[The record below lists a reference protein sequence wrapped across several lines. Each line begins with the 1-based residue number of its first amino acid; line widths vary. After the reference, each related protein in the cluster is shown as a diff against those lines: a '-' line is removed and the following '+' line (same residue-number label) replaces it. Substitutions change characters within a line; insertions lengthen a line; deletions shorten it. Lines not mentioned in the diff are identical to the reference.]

1 MRSSC
6 CAVSVSR
13 GSAPRPGSL
22 PAIRSLQHEYRPD
35 FPLLPSSL
43 LAFSEENEG
52 RRTAIEEKLWI
63 QEKKEPLDHCTS
75 SVCAKTYYGGGG
87 EKACTVASQP
97 VLEKSFVFLYKH
109 HYPLTLTS
117 AFTTA
122 VFLCYFSDDIRAAVA
137 CCGVLILLRTN
148 ARFNHCLQNVKTYV
162 ENTKLLKQPP
172 KESSQVRLTLDLLF
186 RLASAQDS
194 LDCTVAPRPGWG
206 MRQKTQEH
214 THR

>member
-1 MRSSC
+1 MNS
-6 CAVSVSR
+6 
-13 GSAPRPGSL
+13 G
-22 PAIRSLQHEYRPD
+22 
-35 FPLLPSSL
+35 
-43 LAFSEENEG
+43 
-52 RRTAIEEKLWI
+52 
-63 QEKKEPLDHCTS
+63 KKEPLDHCTS

-148 ARFNHCLQNVKTYV
+148 ARFNHCLQNVKTYI

-172 KESSQVRLTLDLLF
+172 KESSQVRFTLDLLF

-214 THR
+214 THRNKKQTKPNKQKNLILLLPGARSCSLRAGLHTFSDLCHHPCLVYTQRHTCMCK